1 MYTDQNQIKQII
13 YEQIESCGSF
23 SQRRLISSFCAGGTR
38 AKDVR
43 AAIKELLAEGK
54 IVKGD
59 YLDHLG
65 NKTDDLIV
73 VEAD

>member
-1 MYTDQNQIKQII
+1 MYCIEQMDNNFKKLKDPIYGYIKIPTELMKQV
-13 YEQIESCGSF
+13 IE
-23 SQRRLISSFCAGGTR
+23 R
-38 AKDVR
+38 AKNVR